1 MLKRIVIEVDLPD
14 VAPEGYRP
22 LPFARLGAERSDN
35 LARFASALRTTPEM
49 PSDLDLVLASL
60 ADAIGQAAPVDVELV
75 E

>member
-1 MLKRIVIEVDLPD
+1 MLKRISIDVELPD

-35 LARFASALRTTPEM
+35 LARLASALRTAEM
-49 PSDLDLVLASL
+49 PSDLELVLGAL
-60 ADAIGQAAPVDVELV
+60 ADAIGAAEPVEVEPV